1 MYRFDTGSP
10 RELLDIGVVI
20 YRVPPG
26 YLYPSEALNV
36 TQTHGS
42 SPRHDDSGGGDEP
55 ENGSHLARQRR
66 GDHGQ
71 RKRTGTTDSLEERK
85 RSCTAN
91 AVEKRKR
98 AGSTDALEVK

>member
-1 MYRFDTGSP
+1 MYRFGTGSS

-36 TQTHGS
+36 TQTHGN
-42 SPRHDDSGGGDEP
+42 SPRHDDSGGGNEP
-55 ENGSHLARQRR
+55 EDGDHLARQWR

-71 RKRTGTTDSLEERK
+71 WKRTCSRSYIEERW
-85 RSCTAN
+85 RS
-91 AVEKRKR
+91 
-98 AGSTDALEVK
+98 GSSATNALEVK